1 MRSTTGDY
9 QPSWWLR
16 PRLVQRHVSLLPPMQ
31 KQGVA
36 GEVAGPGLEGGQVA
50 TLPLHVASVV
60 PRDECSIL
68 ASEGNVCAPWHKPR
82 QNTKNAP
89 NFLEL
94 RKGEVRRIT
103 LPRTWVNSSPRCFA
117 TSLR

>member
-9 QPSWWLR
+9 QPSWWWLR

-31 KQGVA
+31 RQGVA

-68 ASEGNVCAPWHKPR
+68 ASEGNVCAPGHKAR
-82 QNTKNAP
+82 QGTKEAP

-94 RKGEVRRIT
+94 RTCDLRRIL
-103 LPRTWVNSSPRCFA
+103 LPRTPVNS
-117 TSLR
+117 L

>member
-31 KQGVA
+31 RQGVA
-36 GEVAGPGLEGGQVA
+36 GEVAGPSLEGGQVA

-68 ASEGNVCAPWHKPR
+68 ASEGNVCAPGHKAC
-82 QNTKNAP
+82 QGTKEAP

-94 RKGEVRRIT
+94 RLAEVQLRGIT
-103 LPRTWVNSSPRCFA
+103 LLRTQVNKG
-117 TSLR
+117 LLV